1 MSCASWRVAGSSTCS
16 CRDNHR
22 MEDLQPTEACLKLNV
37 SALNL
42 RFGYMFLH
50 CMEDLQYPVTRHYW
64 TSISM
69 YKQRRTANT
78 SKICHVVEEPMV
90 FFYL

>member
-1 MSCASWRVAGSSTCS
+1 
-16 CRDNHR
+16 

-37 SALNL
+37 SPLNL

-50 CMEDLQYPVTRHYW
+50 CMEDLQYPVTRQYW

-69 YKQRRTANT
+69 YKQHRTANT
-78 SKICHVVEEPMV
+78 SKIYHVVEEPMV